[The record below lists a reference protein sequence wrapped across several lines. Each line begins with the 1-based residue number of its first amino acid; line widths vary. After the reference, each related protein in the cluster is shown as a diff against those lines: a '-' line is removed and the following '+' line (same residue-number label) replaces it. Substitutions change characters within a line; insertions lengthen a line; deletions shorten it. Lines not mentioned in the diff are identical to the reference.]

1 METATKQPLE
11 TKAGSSDRPVQ
22 PRSVGG
28 TVGSDAKRQ
37 GPRPQPGSQGIEHAG
52 CSGRREVGH

>member
-1 METATKQPLE
+1 METAAKQPLE

-28 TVGSDAKRQ
+28 TVGSDAKHQ
-37 GPRPQPGSQGIEHAG
+37 GPRPSSQGSEHAR
-52 CSGRREVGH
+52 CVGRRGVGH